1 MLASICYA
9 ALGMV
14 LHLFVSLL
22 HLIWPTWGF
31 LLGLIR
37 RLVAGADWGLVSLGH
52 CGDGTALS
60 FWRQVS
66 DAIPR
71 KHWGFGSVTEV
82 SASRSTVSSQGVAML
97 IGSVRCGLI

>member
-52 CGDGTALS
+52 CGDGMALS
-60 FWRQVS
+60 FTRQLFS
-66 DAIPR
+66 DEPR
-71 KHWGFGSVTEV
+71 KHWRFGSVAEV
-82 SASRSTVSSQGVAML
+82 SASRSTVSSQGLATL